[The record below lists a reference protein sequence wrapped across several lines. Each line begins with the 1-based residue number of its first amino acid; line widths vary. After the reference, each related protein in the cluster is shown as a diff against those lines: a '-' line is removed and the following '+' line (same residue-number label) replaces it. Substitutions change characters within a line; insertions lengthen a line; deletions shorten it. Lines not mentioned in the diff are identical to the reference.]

1 MIRLPAFF
9 KVLFTVV
16 PLTAVLLSGCQHNA
30 QGNRYADYPIAE
42 QFPQIYQQSIQ
53 AGAHWQL
60 IAHNEARLLVSR
72 FEETPTLQLADNAD
86 GNDSPF
92 GRGFHNFLAEGLI
105 NEGALVY
112 VAEQLLASM
121 SLGLLK
127 NPEGFGF
134 PGSRNLQSYASAH
147 NAELI
152 EGTGMHWGVVA
163 ALIASDPKIR
173 LVYRDWPI
181 FGPVS
186 VEAAR
191 AAIASQW
198 QGKHEAFNAALY
210 AGAGKLDSSA
220 IRTAANRAG
229 VYWPRLQADLI
240 KHKAEIDALLAR
252 TNEQA
257 PAIGLQGTP
266 AFIIG
271 AYLAPGALD
280 LATLRKAVA
289 EARRNPN
296 GPARAR

>member
-1 MIRLPAFF
+1 MTRNRFLMA
-9 KVLFTVV
+9 
-16 PLTAVLLSGCQHNA
+16 LLSVLAISGVGMWSTDALTTSAVAATITKSAILEDPVAPKVAPKGYDITIVQF
-30 QGNRYADYPIAE
+30 ADYNCG
-42 QFPQIYQQSIQ
+42 YC
-53 AGAHWQL
+53 
-60 IAHNEARLLVSR
+60 RR
-72 FEETPTLQLADNAD
+72 
-86 GNDSPF
+86 
-92 GRGFHNFLAEGLI
+92 
-105 NEGALVY
+105 
-112 VAEQLLASM
+112 
-121 SLGLLK
+121 
-127 NPEGFGF
+127 
-134 PGSRNLQSYASAH
+134 
-147 NAELI
+147 
-152 EGTGMHWGVVA
+152 MHSVVA

-229 VYWPRLQADLI
+229 VSWPRLQADLV

-257 PAIGLQGTP
+257 PAIGLRGTP

>member
-1 MIRLPAFF
+1 MTRNRSLMA
-9 KVLFTVV
+9 L
-16 PLTAVLLSGCQHNA
+16 LAVLAISGVGMWSTDAMTPAVAATITKSAILEDPVAPKVAPKGYDITIVQF
-30 QGNRYADYPIAE
+30 ADYNCG
-42 QFPQIYQQSIQ
+42 YC
-53 AGAHWQL
+53 
-60 IAHNEARLLVSR
+60 RR
-72 FEETPTLQLADNAD
+72 
-86 GNDSPF
+86 
-92 GRGFHNFLAEGLI
+92 
-105 NEGALVY
+105 
-112 VAEQLLASM
+112 
-121 SLGLLK
+121 
-127 NPEGFGF
+127 
-134 PGSRNLQSYASAH
+134 
-147 NAELI
+147 
-152 EGTGMHWGVVA
+152 MHSVVA

-229 VYWPRLQADLI
+229 VNWPRLQADLV

-252 TNEQA
+252 TSEQA

-296 GPARAR
+296 GPAKAR

>member
-1 MIRLPAFF
+1 MNRIRSSTTLLAILAISSFGMGSTVALTTPAVAATITKSAILEDPVAP
-9 KVLFTVV
+9 KVAPKGYDITIVQF
-16 PLTAVLLSGCQHNA
+16 
-30 QGNRYADYPIAE
+30 ADYNCA
-42 QFPQIYQQSIQ
+42 YCRRM
-53 AGAHWQL
+53 H
-60 IAHNEARLLVSR
+60 
-72 FEETPTLQLADNAD
+72 
-86 GNDSPF
+86 
-92 GRGFHNFLAEGLI
+92 
-105 NEGALVY
+105 
-112 VAEQLLASM
+112 
-121 SLGLLK
+121 
-127 NPEGFGF
+127 
-134 PGSRNLQSYASAH
+134 SA
-147 NAELI
+147 
-152 EGTGMHWGVVA
+152 VA

-181 FGPVS
+181 FGSVS

-229 VYWPRLQADLI
+229 VSWPRLQADLV
-240 KHKAEIDALLAR
+240 KHKAEIDALIAR
-252 TNEQA
+252 TSEQA

-271 AYLAPGALD
+271 AYLVPGALD

-296 GPARAR
+296 GPAKAR